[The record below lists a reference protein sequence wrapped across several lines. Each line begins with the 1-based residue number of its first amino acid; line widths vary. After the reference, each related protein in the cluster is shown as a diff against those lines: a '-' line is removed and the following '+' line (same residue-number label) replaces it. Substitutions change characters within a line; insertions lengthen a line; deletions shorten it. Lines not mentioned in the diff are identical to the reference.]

1 MLSLA
6 RNCSRRRAASV
17 LRQRSRAASQLSI
30 RTPAA
35 PTLTLRRLTLAPPR
49 AHRRALSTA
58 APQTKNVALRLAL
71 APYAALSFFPLA
83 SGAAALYH
91 SINGDEDASR
101 GCAFFSWTGWLSLPA
116 TLPMF
121 LVAAPYTLLC
131 DPYERSLPDKVAKA
145 WGRCTTAPFFSTHVE
160 GLEACE
166 KQLNGRPA
174 VFVANHQSWLDIY
187 ASFWLD
193 WDRALKIVSKASIF
207 RIPLCGW
214 VMSLIGHV
222 PYDRSKGGGHVVGA
236 CTDLVE
242 RGVSVFFFPEGTRS
256 KDGRLKPFKPGA
268 FVVAARAGCAVVPV
282 TIKNTGYLMPV
293 GDEFYAGGRLR
304 RGDVTMVVH
313 APLYADPSVK
323 DPVADLQERA
333 REAIASRL

>member
-1 MLSLA
+1 MPGSNRRCEKKRDHVVAFERAVAVPSRGCHRAHLGTGRFFAYESPILGFGA
-6 RNCSRRRAASV
+6 RWRAVTVRFCLHAVADTVPALFATAARRSAGCERALRPESQHALPCSQVHKSPRGVDTATSAAARRA
-17 LRQRSRAASQLSI
+17 
-30 RTPAA
+30 
-35 PTLTLRRLTLAPPR
+35 APPR
-49 AHRRALSTA
+49 AHRRTLSTA

-71 APYAALSFFPLA
+71 APYAALSCFPLA

-91 SINGDEDASR
+91 SINGDEDAAR

-116 TLPMF
+116 TIPMF

-166 KQLNGRPA
+166 KQLQGKPA

-222 PYDRSKGGGHVVGA
+222 PFDRRKEEATSSRRAPTLWNEVRA
-236 CTDLVE
+236 C
-242 RGVSVFFFPEGTRS
+242 SSSP
-256 KDGRLKPFKPGA
+256 
-268 FVVAARAGCAVVPV
+268 
-282 TIKNTGYLMPV
+282 
-293 GDEFYAGGRLR
+293 
-304 RGDVTMVVH
+304 
-313 APLYADPSVK
+313 
-323 DPVADLQERA
+323 RA
-333 REAIASRL
+333 RGRKMVD

>member
-1 MLSLA
+1 M
-6 RNCSRRRAASV
+6 
-17 LRQRSRAASQLSI
+17 
-30 RTPAA
+30 
-35 PTLTLRRLTLAPPR
+35 
-49 AHRRALSTA
+49 
-58 APQTKNVALRLAL
+58 
-71 APYAALSFFPLA
+71 
-83 SGAAALYH
+83 
-91 SINGDEDASR
+91 
-101 GCAFFSWTGWLSLPA
+101 
-116 TLPMF
+116 
-121 LVAAPYTLLC
+121 AAPYTLLC

-166 KQLNGRPA
+166 KQLQGKPA

-222 PYDRSKGGGHVVGA
+222 PFDRRKPGGHVVTA

-256 KDGRLKPFKPGA
+256 KDGGLKPFKPGA

-313 APLYADPSVK
+313 APLYADPTK
-323 DPVADLQERA
+323 ADPVADLQERA
-333 REAIASRL
+333 RDAIASRL

>member
-6 RNCSRRRAASV
+6 CNCSRRRAAPL
-17 LRQRSRAASQLSI
+17 LRQRSRAASQVSI
-30 RTPAA
+30 RTTAA
-35 PTLTLRRLTLAPPR
+35 PALTLRRLTLAPPR
-49 AHRRALSTA
+49 VYRRALSTT
-58 APQTKNVALRLAL
+58 APQTKNIALRLAL
-71 APYAALSFFPLA
+71 APYAALALFPTA

-91 SINGDEDASR
+91 SINGDEDAAR

-116 TLPMF
+116 TIPMF

-145 WGRCTTAPFFSTHVE
+145 WGRMTTAPFFTTTVE

-222 PYDRSKGGGHVVGA
+222 PYDRSKPGGHVVGA
-236 CTDLVE
+236 CEKLVE
-242 RGVSVFFFPEGTRS
+242 NGASILFFPEGSRS

-268 FVVAARAGCAVVPV
+268 FVVAARSGCAVVPV

-304 RGDVTMVVH
+304 KGDITMVVH
-313 APLYADPSVK
+313 APLYADPTK
-323 DPVADLQERA
+323 ADPVADLQERA